1 MGGSGRRRGRGGA
14 RQRGKANSTG
24 KSAGGSRQQQELSR
38 GASLTGVHSRSRLHP
53 RQDASGSRAAAS
65 RASESMEQRLRE
77 LGVDVELAE
86 HEVFDGTHKLVAHV
100 RHQHSAVHNVNQVAA
115 ERMTPLEKVAVFVTD
130 RVGTF
135 GFFLIIFTWTVVWLG
150 FNALAPHNLRWDPGP
165 AFVLW
170 LFISNM
176 IQIFLMPLLMVGQNL
191 QGRHSE
197 IRAQADFEVNTKA
210 EQEVEAI
217 LLHLEQQAA
226 QIERQGEVMLD
237 ILHQLQALAAVSKGN
252 DGEPAPALATI
263 HAVGTPEPGAQA

>member
-1 MGGSGRRRGRGGA
+1 MGNNSGRRRDRGGA
-14 RQRGKANSTG
+14 RPRGGTATSTSKNPAAEAQRRPQVPSH
-24 KSAGGSRQQQELSR
+24 
-38 GASLTGVHSRSRLHP
+38 GATSGQTRPRSRPRHETITAHP
-53 RQDASGSRAAAS
+53 QTPVSGAA
-65 RASESMEQRLRE
+65 ESMEQRLRE
-77 LGVDVELAE
+77 LGADVELAE

-100 RHQHSAVHNVNQVAA
+100 RHQHSAVRNVNQEAA
-115 ERMTPLEKVAVFVTD
+115 ARMSMLDKMAVVVTD

-135 GFFLIIFTWTVVWLG
+135 GFFLIILFWTIIWLG
-150 FNALAPHNLRWDPGP
+150 FNTFTPWRWDPAP

-210 EQEVEAI
+210 EEEVEAI

-237 ILHQLQALAAVSKGN
+237 ILRQLQALTAARAAIEGK
-252 DGEPAPALATI
+252 PAPALAASRT
-263 HAVGTPEPGAQA
+263 T